1 MKVSALTDR
10 AELVNSAQEAVFAEA
25 PAPVHR
31 PHASAGSGFR
41 PVILLVTRRP
51 PLAPYFFF
59 PPHKK

>member
-41 PVILLVTRRP
+41 PVILLVARRP
-51 PLAPYFFF
+51 PLALYS
-59 PPHKK
+59 PPPTHT